1 MEVSVS
7 TFLVTPSVNK
17 NMHISRAKIK
27 KRENYTNILQRI
39 KGIENILYSLTIK
52 LVWCYIFNP
61 LKSSMTSLFPY
72 IGSAIL
78 CLMVAIFGIEVFTKW
93 KILDKPGP
101 DVPNRAGVP
110 NMQGIFLILGFVG
123 SMLIFFPDYLTQ
135 KPFLGLLFGGL
146 LIGIVESIDTIL
158 GLNYQ
163 GLKTKGLNKKIRV
176 VIQIIVAM
184 IAMFIGGINIET
196 ITIGNLTITIPFI
209 IAAMFLII
217 WFGGFMNAINRFDGI
232 NGLSSWVSTIGFLT
246 IYLLLQ
252 HVVFPSFPFM
262 SEENAVLL
270 SMITNIAFVMTI
282 LGMIY
287 TTIEYK
293 PIGRLRDIGTMF
305 LGFSLAY
312 LALLGGAKIGTI
324 LVALSLPIFDA
335 IWVFI
340 NRIFIMKK
348 SPLRGDYTHL
358 HYRLLALGR
367 DRNEIRRFVWGRSI
381 FFMIII
387 LLQDTNRMAKV
398 IIFLMMAIIFFGVNV
413 YLFRVKKMPM
423 EYKVEKK

>member
-1 MEVSVS
+1 M
-7 TFLVTPSVNK
+7 
-17 NMHISRAKIK
+17 
-27 KRENYTNILQRI
+27 
-39 KGIENILYSLTIK
+39 G
-52 LVWCYIFNP
+52 
-61 LKSSMTSLFPY
+61 SLFPY
-72 IGSAIL
+72 IWSAIF
-78 CLMVAIFGIEVFTKW
+78 CFMVAVFGIEIFTKW

-101 DVPNRAGVP
+101 DVPHRAWVP

-123 SMLIFFPDYLTQ
+123 SMLIFFPQYLHEKQ
-135 KPFLGLLFGGL
+135 FLGLIFGGL
-146 LIGIVESIDTIL
+146 LIGMIETIDTML

-163 GLKTKGLNKKIRV
+163 WLKTRWLNKKFRL
-176 VIQIIVAM
+176 VIQIIVAL
-184 IAMFIGGINIET
+184 IAMFVGGINLDSFM
-196 ITIGNLTITIPFI
+196 IGSLTITIPFLLAAI
-209 IAAMFLII
+209 ILII

-232 NGLSSWVSTIGFLT
+232 NGLSSGVSTIWFLT

-252 HVVFPSFPFM
+252 QVVFPSYPGM
-262 SEENAVLL
+262 SDENAVVL
-270 SMITNIAFVMTI
+270 SMITSISFVMTI

-305 LGFSLAY
+305 LWFTLAY

-335 IWVFI
+335 LWVFI

-348 SPLRGDYTHL
+348 SPLKGDYTHL
-358 HYRLLALGR
+358 HYRLLAMWRNR
-367 DRNEIRRFVWGRSI
+367 DEIRRFVWGRSI

-387 LLQDTNRMAKV
+387 LLQWTDRTAKI
-398 IIFLMMAIIFFGVNV
+398 IIFLMMAIIFFGINI

-423 EYKVEKK
+423 EYKIEKKLEK